1 MNAAQIIA
9 NGLAGAGCRHA
20 FGMPGGE
27 VLALLDALRV
37 AGIEFTLVKHEN
49 AGGYMAEGS
58 WHATGAPGILL
69 ATIGP
74 GVSNAVNT
82 VANAYQEQVPLIVLT
97 GCISHAMAEQFT
109 HQVIDHAALFSPVTK
124 ATLRVEQ
131 GTAALTVDK
140 ALSIAL
146 SDPPGPV
153 LLELPDEYLDA
164 AHWQEP
170 DRAPAAPNLAEAGI
184 WAEGS
189 ETLQQAR
196 DMLQNAKKPIILA
209 GLGAIHHAAGPAILD
224 LAEKHQIPV
233 VTTYKAKG
241 ILPEDHPMALGGHG
255 LSPLSD
261 KTILPLLAKSDCVI
275 LAGYDPIEMRS
286 GWTNPWQPDNAIEIM
301 HAANAHG
308 MHGAAVRFVGN
319 VAQALTALGAP
330 DGPVWPDGEPAV
342 AKAELENA
350 FAIPT
355 HWGPHQ
361 LFATLKSALPDKTI
375 TTVDTGAH
383 RILLNQIWHC
393 ERPNTLLQSAAFCS
407 MGVAVPLA
415 IGYKRAA
422 PDVPVVAVVGDAGF
436 DMVAGDLST
445 LRDLQLPLVIVVPI
459 DNSLALIEKKQ
470 TAMQMNT
477 YGVQFAGTDIP
488 AIARAYGGIGEVIH
502 SKGELLSAL
511 ADAWGR
517 NTFTVLAC
525 PIDKSAYNGA
535 F

>member
-170 DRAPAAPNLAEAGI
+170 DRAPAAPKLAEAGI

-209 GLGAIHHAAGPAILD
+209 GLGAIHHAAGPAILE
-224 LAEKHQIPV
+224 LAENHQVPV

-286 GWTNPWQPDNAIEIM
+286 DWINPWQPDNAIEIM

-308 MHGAAVRFVGN
+308 MHGAAVRFVGDIG
-319 VAQALTALGAP
+319 AALIALGAP
-330 DGPVWPDGEPAV
+330 DGPVWPDGEPAA
-342 AKAELENA
+342 AKAELATA
-350 FAIPT
+350 FAMPPE
-355 HWGPHQ
+355 WGPHQ
-361 LFATLKSALPDKTI
+361 LFATLNAALPDEAI
-375 TTVDTGAH
+375 TTVDSGAH
-383 RILLNQIWHC
+383 RILLSQIWRC

-415 IGYKRAA
+415 IGYKHAA

-436 DMVAGDLST
+436 DMGAGDLAT
-445 LRDLQLPLVIVVPI
+445 LRDLHVPMVIVVPI

-470 TAMQMNT
+470 AAMQLNT
-477 YGVQFAGTDIP
+477 HGVQFAGSDIP
-488 AIARAYGGIGEVIH
+488 AIARAYGGIGEVIQ
-502 SKGELLSAL
+502 SKDQLLSAL
-511 ADAWGR
+511 DNAWGR
-517 NTFTVLAC
+517 NTFTALAC
-525 PIDKSAYNGA
+525 PIDKSAYNGS

>member
-97 GCISHAMAEQFT
+97 GCISHTMAAQFT
-109 HQVIDHAALFSPVTK
+109 HQVIDHVALFSSITK
-124 ATLRVEQ
+124 ATLRVDQ
-131 GTAALTVDK
+131 GTAAVMVDK

-170 DRAPAAPNLAEAGI
+170 DRTPAAPKLAEAGN
-184 WAEGS
+184 WADGS
-189 ETLQQAR
+189 KTLQQAR
-196 DMLQNAKKPIILA
+196 DMFAKAEKPIVLA
-209 GLGAIHHAAGPAILD
+209 GIGAVHHAATPAILE
-224 LAEKHQIPV
+224 LAEKHQVPV
-233 VTTYKAKG
+233 ITTYKAKG

-286 GWTNPWQPDNAIEIM
+286 DWINPWQPENAIEIM
-301 HAANAHG
+301 HAANEHG
-308 MHGAAVRFVGN
+308 MHRAAVRFVGD
-319 VAQALTALGAP
+319 VGKALAALCAP
-330 DGPVWPDGEPAV
+330 NDPVWPDGEPAV
-342 AKAELENA
+342 AKAELARA
-350 FAIPT
+350 FAIPDE
-355 HWGPHQ
+355 WGPHQ
-361 LFATLKSALPDKTI
+361 LFATLNAALPQDAI

-383 RILLNQIWHC
+383 RILLNQIWRCDHP
-393 ERPNTLLQSAAFCS
+393 ETLLQSAAFCS

-422 PDVPVVAVVGDAGF
+422 PDTPVLAVVGDAGF
-436 DMVAGDLST
+436 DMVAGDLAT
-445 LRDLQLPLVIVVPI
+445 LREMQVPMVIVVPV

-470 TAMQMNT
+470 TAMQLNAH
-477 YGVQFAGTDIP
+477 GVRFAGSDIP
-488 AIARAYGGIGEVIH
+488 VIAQAYGGIGEVIQ
-502 SKGELLSAL
+502 SKDDLLSAL
-511 ADAWGR
+511 ADAWSR

-525 PIDKSAYNGA
+525 PIDKSAYDGS

>member
-69 ATIGP
+69 VTIGP

-82 VANAYQEQVPLIVLT
+82 VANACQEQVPLIVLT
-97 GCISHAMAEQFT
+97 GCISHAMAQQFT

-170 DRAPAAPNLAEAGI
+170 DRAPAAPKLAEAGN
-184 WAEGS
+184 WAEDS
-189 ETLQQAR
+189 ATLRHAR
-196 DMLQNAKKPIILA
+196 NMLQTAKKPIIMA
-209 GLGAIHHAAGPAILD
+209 GLGAVHHVAGPAILG
-224 LAEKHQIPV
+224 LAEKHQVPV

-255 LSPLSD
+255 LSPMSD
-261 KTILPLLAKSDCVI
+261 KTILPLLAQSDCVI
-275 LAGYDPIEMRS
+275 LAGYDPVEMRS
-286 GWTNPWQPDNAIEIM
+286 GWINPWQPENAIEIM
-301 HAANAHG
+301 HAANEHG
-308 MHGAAVRFVGN
+308 MHGAAMRFVGD
-319 VAQALTALGAP
+319 VGKALSALGAP
-330 DGPVWPDGEPAV
+330 DGPVWPDGEPAA
-342 AKAELENA
+342 AKAELARA
-350 FAIPT
+350 FAIPPE
-355 HWGPHQ
+355 WGPHQ
-361 LFATLKSALPDKTI
+361 LFATLNASLPDNAI
-375 TTVDTGAH
+375 TTVDSGAH
-383 RILLNQIWHC
+383 RILLSQIWRC
-393 ERPNTLLQSAAFCS
+393 RRPGSLLQSAAFCT

-415 IGYKRAA
+415 IGYKRAT

-436 DMVAGDLST
+436 DMTSGDLAT
-445 LRDLQLPLVIVVPI
+445 LRDMHAPVVIVVPV

-470 TAMQMNT
+470 TMMQMKT
-477 YGVQFAGTDIP
+477 HGVQFTGTDI
-488 AIARAYGGIGEVIH
+488 AAVARAYGGVGVIVE
-502 SKGELLSAL
+502 GREDLTVAVDEAL
-511 ADAWGR
+511 GR
-517 NTFTVLAC
+517 DTFTVLVC
-525 PIDKSAYNGA
+525 PIDRGDYDGA

>member
-27 VLALLDALRV
+27 VLALLDTLRV

-224 LAEKHQIPV
+224 LAEKHQVPV
-233 VTTYKAKG
+233 ITTYKAKG

-286 GWTNPWQPDNAIEIM
+286 DWINPWQPDNAIEIM

-308 MHGAAVRFVGN
+308 MHGAAVRFVGD

-361 LFATLKSALPDKTI
+361 LFAALNAALPENAI
-375 TTVDTGAH
+375 TTVDSGAH
-383 RILLNQIWHC
+383 RILLSQIWRCKH
-393 ERPNTLLQSAAFCS
+393 PNSLLQSAAFCT

-415 IGYKRAA
+415 IGYKRAE

-436 DMVAGDLST
+436 DMTTGDLAT
-445 LRDLQLPLVIVVPI
+445 LRDMQVPMVIVVPV

-470 TAMQMNT
+470 TMMQLKT
-477 YGVQFAGTDIP
+477 HGVQFAGTDIV
-488 AIARAYGGIGEVIH
+488 AVARAYGGIGEVIYNRDD
-502 SKGELLSAL
+502 LLTAL

-525 PIDKSAYNGA
+525 PVDKSAYSGA